1 VQQRMVLVFGCA
13 HHTYCWGEQRSS
25 REAPLVQKCN
35 PPLTSLHSAPMYLLN
50 TSNKRVECDVACR
63 IHHTAFPLR
72 FFSCC
77 GVQVILPLALTVAK
91 QQQELAA
98 AAAAKPTMK
107 PGAAV
112 SVAGRDTTPPECM
125 DMIPKGTH
133 TPAHTLCMVL
143 GYLSRAAALC
153 FIRGRVRGG
162 GGEEGQDVWVAA
174 AACVLLPQGGRCPS
188 ARGVMLRVAGMIRSV
203 AIGQRL

>member
-1 VQQRMVLVFGCA
+1 M
-13 HHTYCWGEQRSS
+13 
-25 REAPLVQKCN
+25 
-35 PPLTSLHSAPMYLLN
+35 
-50 TSNKRVECDVACR
+50 ACLS
-63 IHHTAFPLR
+63 HHTARLLTFY
-72 FFSCC
+72 SCC

-133 TPAHTLCMVL
+133 TPAHTCTHTVHDAGLCVSMSCCPL
-143 GYLSRAAALC
+143 FHERQSEGRA
-153 FIRGRVRGG
+153 
-162 GGEEGQDVWVAA
+162 
-174 AACVLLPQGGRCPS
+174 GGRGINGSSSSCLCAAVS
-188 ARGVMLRVAGMIRSV
+188 SRRVPFGKRV
-203 AIGQRL
+203 